1 MANVGKNIR
10 LLRTQKNMTQD
21 ELAERLFVSRQTIS
35 NYETGR
41 SQPDIDTLLRIAEA
55 LDVEAQHLLYGSPD
69 TQAQLIQKKRAIAS
83 SFALAGFAVIYHLLV
98 QLYETLRPTYF
109 LAGLAY
115 PLALL
120 LRPSLFLLAGWTL
133 MQLLGILTKARPLQT
148 RWARF
153 AFWGMIAALVSYYI
167 LILPHCGW
175 AVWSSWEVWQL
186 RLSGQEYSYSSS
198 FSITPWWNA
207 AVHWI
212 LSHIKSLIWVFP
224 VTGIALWL
232 TGSFSKAAYDPSDT
246 EPPTNPTQ

>member
-98 QLYETLRPTYF
+98 QLYKTLRPTYF

-120 LRPSLFLLAGWTL
+120 LRPSLFLLEGWTL
-133 MQLLGILTKARPLQT
+133 MQLVGILTKARPLQT

-175 AVWSSWEVWQL
+175 AVWSSLEVWQL
-186 RLSGQEYSYSSS
+186 RLSGQGYNYSST
-198 FSITPWWNA
+198 FSITPWWDTM
-207 AVHWI
+207 VQWI
-212 LSHIKSLIWVFP
+212 TRHIKGLSVLFP
-224 VTGIALWL
+224 IAGVILWL
-232 TGSFSKAAYDPSDT
+232 TGSSSNAACDSSDAENT
-246 EPPTNPTQ
+246 IYSPE